1 MSYQIVDLEHWD
13 RKEFY
18 EHFINEVVCTFSATV
33 SLDITNLKGC
43 RLYPA
48 MLWLLTKAVNQMVQ
62 FRTAHTDEGVVIYDD
77 MHPAYTIFNREHQN
91 FSGIWTAFD
100 EDYETFL
107 RAYESDTETYASS
120 VQFAPKPDR
129 PANTF
134 DVSMVPWFTFTS
146 FNLNIFGDGRYL
158 LPIFTM
164 GKWVEQNGRRML
176 PLAIQVHHAVC
187 DGYHVGQFV
196 ECLQMMIDRFGGNK

>member
-77 MHPAYTIFNREHQN
+77 LPPAYTIFNREHQN

-107 RAYESDTETYASS
+107 RAYESDTDMHRLYILHPSRTG
-120 VQFAPKPDR
+120 Q
-129 PANTF
+129 
-134 DVSMVPWFTFTS
+134 
-146 FNLNIFGDGRYL
+146 
-158 LPIFTM
+158 PIHLMF
-164 GKWVEQNGRRML
+164 Q
-176 PLAIQVHHAVC
+176 
-187 DGYHVGQFV
+187 
-196 ECLQMMIDRFGGNK
+196 